1 MVDFVIGSGEWILAK
16 PKAFWRPNPPFVA
29 LKINFDSRTG
39 TAETGTGIGRQPITS
54 PLANL
59 VAPTPTSFRANYT
72 FGANN
77 GKIEATIDDSRR
89 LDVTFTG
96 TLDTSVMAEPIR
108 TGPPGR
114 VTRAL
119 AELQQANRQF
129 ADAVMQE
136 DPKTKREYLSNSDK
150 YGTAILT
157 EIKQKRLSQEEAV
170 REIEALHRA
179 VAGLL
184 PGGRLLERMAQAAAE
199 ASAGAA
205 AWGGKGTMTVI
216 EAFGRPNLP
225 DSAWV
230 HFAPSQATQSIRG
243 SGVTTTSHSSWARWG
258 EIKNVTYGELVFRIG
273 PMSQSS
279 MSDLAVMGVAA
290 ESAPIREVKGLYGFK
305 VEGAA
310 TETIRVQVIESG
322 YARSLAE
329 AQRAAGKTLTELEET
344 FAARRFGE
352 ALRTRP
358 GGAGKRLFER
368 LAPTEQA
375 QVRLD
380 IVDSVN
386 PNRATAK
393 PPAAGRWAKIGRG
406 LLVVAIAVSIYKVAT
421 AEDRMKQAAREA
433 IGFAGGAAG
442 GFVAGSALSSYA
454 PNLSPI
460 IIGLTTFVGGLL
472 GALGADFVFEWLDSL
487 GEGDVYEHF

>member
-16 PKAFWRPNPPFVA
+16 PKAFWRSDPPFVA
-29 LKINFDSRTG
+29 LNINFDNRTG
-39 TAETGTGIGRQPITS
+39 TAETGTGMGRQPITS

-59 VAPTPTSFRANYT
+59 VTPTPTSFRANYT

-96 TLDTSVMAEPIR
+96 TLETSVMAEPIYTR
-108 TGPPGR
+108 PPAR

-119 AELQQANRQF
+119 AELQQTNQRF

-136 DPKTKREYLSNSDK
+136 DPKTKREYLANSEK
-150 YGTAILT
+150 YSDAILRDL
-157 EIKQKRLSQEEAV
+157 KQKRISQAEAI

-184 PGGRLLERMAQAAAE
+184 PGGRLLDRMAQAAAD

-205 AWGGKGTMTVI
+205 TWGGKGTMTVI

-230 HFAPSQATQSIRG
+230 HFAPSQAASSVRS
-243 SGVTTTSHSSWARWG
+243 SGVTTSSHSSWARWG

-279 MSDLAVMGVAA
+279 MSDLAIMAVAA
-290 ESAPIREVKGLYGFK
+290 ENAPIREVKGLYGFK

-310 TETIRVQVIESG
+310 TETVRVQVIESG

-329 AQRAAGKTLTELEET
+329 AQRAAGKTLTELEEL

-352 ALRTRP
+352 SLRTRP
-358 GGAGKRLFER
+358 GGAEKRLFER
-368 LAPTEQA
+368 LTPTEQA

-380 IVDSVN
+380 IADSVN
-386 PNRATAK
+386 PNRATGK
-393 PPAAGRWAKIGRG
+393 PPTAGRWAKIGRG
-406 LLVVAIAVSIYKVAT
+406 LLVVAIGISIYKVAT
-421 AEDRMKQAAREA
+421 AEDKMKQTAREA

-442 GFVAGSALSSYA
+442 GFAAGSALSSYA

-472 GALGADFVFEWLDSL
+472 GALGADYVFEWVDSL
-487 GEGDVYEHF
+487 GEGDVHQHF